1 MRLGINTGQKN
12 DLLDLI
18 QSRRLEGPPNKSF
31 SCATSTDRVSPRLS
45 PWQQVHVIRQQ
56 RRRFGRHRHMRRHS
70 YTRTPVPAQFASRP
84 TLYSL
89 LPPTSCAVFTSFMMS
104 LCAAH
109 FFRSQTERSLRVA
122 VVAHSC
128 SGTVFISQNT
138 FRYTCGK
145 VTFFHLYF

>member
-1 MRLGINTGQKN
+1 M
-12 DLLDLI
+12 
-18 QSRRLEGPPNKSF
+18 
-31 SCATSTDRVSPRLS
+31 ATSSRHQTTETAFWEAQTYAQALIYENAAQTHNAHQCFLSATPEPPPSLHCDAVALRSKWSADSRL
-45 PWQQVHVIRQQ
+45 
-56 RRRFGRHRHMRRHS
+56 
-70 YTRTPVPAQFASRP
+70 PVPAQFASRP